1 MCSVKRG
8 LHSLQKWSCST
19 GERQQLFKVWLYSN
33 YKEVFTFSNGEDQ
46 SGLWGKKVF
55 LLKKCKHSVFPI
67 FFSGQAF
74 DVDVME
80 RSRCSS
86 LSRMMA
92 KMFPPFTVLPLM
104 KIIFTCALLQTHCYS
119 LILGTSLTSSENVI
133 SEDSLGHDQMYPY
146 TLKRIL
152 KCVCFVGQWWATLPP
167 TQ

>member
-1 MCSVKRG
+1 MRSVKRG

-33 YKEVFTFSNGEDQ
+33 YEEVFTFSNGEDQ
-46 SGLWGKKVF
+46 SDLWGKKVF

-80 RSRCSS
+80 GSRCSS

-92 KMFPPFTVLPLM
+92 KMFPPFMVLPLM
-104 KIIFTCALLQTHCYS
+104 KIIFYVCNVANPLLLSDFRNFPDFFRECY
-119 LILGTSLTSSENVI
+119 LRRFI
-133 SEDSLGHDQMYPY
+133 
-146 TLKRIL
+146 R
-152 KCVCFVGQWWATLPP
+152 A
-167 TQ
+167 